1 MSNTTLTVG
10 EVRTRIIDL
19 LNLHDDQKFIIT
31 EKSIF
36 IDRFLASLSH
46 SKNLA
51 GFTDNLILGAGVFLS
66 KRHKIREIKLWFTF
80 LIQEDNL
87 ESILKDYFDLTD
99 IEENKSR
106 LIRLRN
112 SLFS

>member
-36 IDRFLASLSH
+36 IDRFLESLSN
-46 SKNLA
+46 SKSLS
-51 GFTDNLILGAGVFLS
+51 GFTDNLILGIGILLNNGHEI
-66 KRHKIREIKLWFTF
+66 RKIDIWFIF
-80 LIQEDNL
+80 LIRVDNL
-87 ESILKDYFDLTD
+87 EVILKDFYDLTD